1 MSKAT
6 ILADLYKKAVQEYT
20 KSPTEWKGL
29 LSCVARFYKRSFD
42 NAVLIYAQKPDATQ
56 LGTWDD
62 WHDERIGRRLN
73 KGAKSIAVIDMS
85 NPSASLKYLY
95 DFMDTNGTEQS
106 FWNFMRYHWELEE
119 QYRPSL
125 MLRFHEKY
133 AAPTSSI
140 EACLYQLVSKRVAQI
155 LPGAGRE
162 QSSLRYAGGGSQSR
176 ISGTC
181 HQQCGIHGFFQ
192 MWRGNGII

>member
-140 EACLYQLVSKRVAQI
+140 EA
-155 LPGAGRE
+155 
-162 QSSLRYAGGGSQSR
+162 
-176 ISGTC
+176 
-181 HQQCGIHGFFQ
+181 
-192 MWRGNGII
+192 